1 MKKTFSLLL
10 QMRTYRL
17 LILSTLGAF
26 LIGSVCGADDT
37 ILSKNYAAT
46 IFTMNKNEWND
57 SIRKGGA
64 TQTAAADLNA
74 QGVARMKLQY
84 DNGVLL
90 YVVPEFDGSD
100 IYPSR
105 INVTLAMPTP
115 MSLMFDQAKI
125 DEIKGQ
131 AKIEILPEYEV
142 LIDHQSVGGGVAL
155 FFIIAEN

>member
-1 MKKTFSLLL
+1 MKKTFPLLL
-10 QMRTYRL
+10 QIQPYRL
-17 LILSTLGAF
+17 LILSTLGAV
-26 LIGSVCGADDT
+26 LIGSVCSAGDT
-37 ILSKNYAAT
+37 ILSKSHAAA
-46 IFTMNKNEWND
+46 IFAMNKSKWND

-64 TQTAAADLNA
+64 ARTKPADLNA
-74 QGVARMKLQY
+74 QGVARMTFQY
-84 DNGVLL
+84 DNGALL
-90 YVVPEFDGSD
+90 YVVPEFDASD

-131 AKIEILPEYEV
+131 AKVEMLPEYEV

>member
-1 MKKTFSLLL
+1 MKKTFPCLPR
-10 QMRTYRL
+10 MRPYRL

-26 LIGSVCGADDT
+26 LIGSVCSAGDT
-37 ILSKNYAAT
+37 ILSKSHAAT
-46 IFTMNKNEWND
+46 IFAMNQSEWND

-64 TQTAAADLNA
+64 ARTKTADLNA
-74 QGVARMKLQY
+74 QGVARMKMQY
-84 DNGVLL
+84 DNGALL
-90 YVVPEFDGSD
+90 YVVPEFDSSD
-100 IYPSR
+100 VYPSR

-131 AKIEILPEYEV
+131 VKNEMLPEYEV
-142 LIDHQSVGGGVAL
+142 LIDHESVGGGVAL